1 MYIFRVQKPDK
12 TFLETYEIK
21 SFDQVQVFQCF
32 KIENK
37 VRLELKEK
45 QEKVTVSCG
54 EIIKCKF

>member
-1 MYIFRVQKPDK
+1 
-12 TFLETYEIK
+12 LETYEIK